1 MPKDM
6 LDLERELSAL
16 PVEQRAQLAS
26 FLLATLEP
34 ADDGDIEAAWVQE
47 AERRLAAFEAGE
59 LGTIPAEEALADAR
73 RKLKRNCRLRE
84 SPSTQS

>member
-1 MPKDM
+1 MSTG
-6 LDLERELSAL
+6 LVDLERQLSEL

-34 ADDGDIEAAWVQE
+34 ADEGDIEAAWVQE

-59 LGTIPAEEALADAR
+59 LEAVSSEEVFAEGLR
-73 RKLKRNCRLRE
+73 RLRAGR
-84 SPSTQS
+84 

>member
-1 MPKDM
+1 M
-6 LDLERELSAL
+6 DLERQLSEL

-34 ADDGDIEAAWVQE
+34 ADEGDIEAAWVQE

-59 LGTIPAEEALADAR
+59 MEVFSADEVFAEGLR
-73 RKLKRNCRLRE
+73 RLRE
-84 SPSTQS
+84 GR

>member
-1 MPKDM
+1 MPNGLM
-6 LDLERELSAL
+6 DLKRELSAL

-34 ADDGDIEAAWVQE
+34 ADEGDIEAAWVQE

-59 LGTIPAEEALADAR
+59 LEVISAEEVLAEGR
-73 RKLKRNCRLRE
+73 RRLKEGR
-84 SPSTQS
+84 